1 MKRSPDQEEAS
12 IELQVSKNIKMNYL
26 NAGLMSLRL
35 DWAVRMLFLGQR
47 YMGLFEIGLIQSV
60 SQFASMVS
68 GTPAGAISDI
78 LGRKA
83 SAILSIMA
91 RAGGFIVVLTARDI
105 VLFALG
111 FALIAASQ
119 VLFSVTYESIAYD
132 SLKITR
138 HEHDYKKILGNLF
151 VAIFIASSLGV
162 AASGFVAERS
172 FEWVYIAS
180 LVIVLLAIAPVLSFK
195 ETTRILNVK
204 KERTSLKNHFSSA
217 IGLVRTNPAVLY
229 ILSLGVIIYVVDNT
243 IYSFLQKYFTDLT
256 IPLYLLGIIFSID
269 QFCVAAGAKLS
280 PMLDRFNVKDVVL
293 VIPIMMLISY
303 ALLATINN
311 VVSAVFLFLVAILVS
326 MFYPIQSEIINSRIT
341 AESRATVLSFKSQLS
356 SLGIMVLFPLVGFL
370 AERSSLSSALL
381 CLVLSALPIMLLLI
395 TKLRKMDLS
404 KKAVLA
410 QKEVESLS

>member
-26 NAGLMSLRL
+26 YSGLMSLRL
-35 DWAVRMLFLGQR
+35 DWAIWMLFLGQR
-47 YMGLFEIGLIQSV
+47 DMGLFEIGLIQSI
-60 SQFASMVS
+60 SQFASMIS

-83 SAILSIMA
+83 SAVLSIMA
-91 RAGGFIVVLTARDI
+91 RAAGFIIILAAHSI

-111 FALIAASQ
+111 FALVAASQ
-119 VLFSVTYESIAYD
+119 VLFCMTYESIAYD
-132 SLKITR
+132 SLKIGG

-151 VAIFIASSLGV
+151 VVIFVASSIGV
-162 AASGFVAERS
+162 AASGFVAERL
-172 FEWVYIAS
+172 FDGVYIVS
-180 LVIVLLAIAPVLSFK
+180 LAIALMAIVPVLSFK
-195 ETTRILNVK
+195 ETTRILNDK
-204 KERTSLKNHFSSA
+204 KETTDLKRHFSSA
-217 IGLVRTNPAVLY
+217 IDLVRTNPSVLY
-229 ILSLGVIIYVVDNT
+229 MLALGVIIYVVDNT
-243 IYSFLQKYFTDLT
+243 IYSFLQKYFTDMAV
-256 IPLYLLGIIFSID
+256 PLYLLGIIFSID

-280 PMLDRFNVKDVVL
+280 TLLDRFNVKNVVM

-303 ALLATINN
+303 ALLAMINN
-311 VVSAVFLFLVAILVS
+311 VVSAGFLFLVAIVVS

-356 SLGIMVLFPLVGFL
+356 SLGIMVLFPVVGLL
-370 AERSSLSSALL
+370 AERTSLSSALL

-404 KKAVLA
+404 KRAALV
-410 QKEVESLS
+410 QTSGE